1 MQHARRAV
9 ACVIV
14 FAAALAGLA
23 SYPNFKG
30 DEPKRPSRH
39 RTGPRASVPA
49 VGFVEAIRESIVA
62 GASAFPRAVVR
73 QARGDQIRGIDVS
86 HYQGRIDWERVARS
100 GHHFV
105 IAKAT
110 EGRTYIDR
118 RYLRNKSQAEANHL
132 AFGAYHFARPDN
144 GPYDA
149 IREAN
154 HFLDV
159 ARLELGNVIPVLDL
173 ETTGGLSHGQLT
185 RWILQWL
192 RRVRDR
198 LGVRP
203 MIYTSSLGW
212 AERTGDTTAVVE
224 AGFDTLWVAHWDARR
239 PSLPAREW
247 GGNGWSIWQQ
257 TGCGSV
263 PGIRGCVDVNLTDRS
278 LGELV
283 ITVPDTTPPMAR
295 VTRPGGFTSPA
306 IVSFDE
312 TVSGILPQNVHV
324 RASRLVGEPSIRLA
338 CLTGVGT
345 YIGCSS
351 GDVRRVAITPR
362 RPLVPGE
369 HYRIVVNPASA
380 EHRVTDRAGNPT
392 PSIVRAFVAPTELE
406 QGSTAIMYRRP
417 GSWTVL
423 PGREGRS
430 GRVAGSDVNGARVDV
445 PFRGTGAVWT
455 TVTGPNHGLAAIW
468 IDGKLERVVDTYSPR
483 RVDGVRHRVAGFS
496 PGLHTIRIEVL
507 GRSDPRAMGR
517 VVSVDA
523 LSVVPPA
530 PATG

>member
-1 MQHARRAV
+1 MQHVRRAV

-14 FAAALAGLA
+14 FAAALTSLA

-39 RTGPRASVPA
+39 QTGPKSSAPA

-62 GASAFPRAVVR
+62 GASAFPRAVVG
-73 QARGDQIRGIDVS
+73 QARGNQIRGIDVS

-110 EGRTYIDR
+110 EGRTYIDQ
-118 RYLRNKSQAEANHL
+118 RYLRNKSQAEANQL
-132 AFGAYHFARPDN
+132 AFGAYHFARPDK
-144 GPYDA
+144 GPFDA
-149 IREAN
+149 VREAN

-159 ARLELGNVIPVLDL
+159 ARLEPGNVIPVLDL
-173 ETTGGLSHGQLT
+173 ETTGGLSHRRLT

-198 LGVRP
+198 IGVRP
-203 MIYTSSLGW
+203 MVYTSSLGW
-212 AERTGDTTAVVE
+212 AERTGDTTAVVK
-224 AGFDTLWVAHWDARR
+224 AGFDTLWVAHWGVRR

-247 GGNGWSIWQQ
+247 GGHGWSIWQQ
-257 TGCGSV
+257 SDCGSV
-263 PGIRGCVDVNLTDRS
+263 PGIRGCVDVNLTDS

-283 ITVPDTTPPMAR
+283 ITVPDTTPPTAR
-295 VTRPGGFTSPA
+295 ITRPGDFTSPA

-312 TVSGILPQNVHV
+312 TVGGITPRNVLV
-324 RASRLVGEPSIRLA
+324 RASRFVRQPSIQLA

-345 YIGCSS
+345 YVGCSS

-369 HYRIVVNPASA
+369 HYRIVVNPATA
-380 EHRVTDRAGNPT
+380 VHRVADRAGNPT

-406 QGSTAIMYRRP
+406 QGSAAITYRRP
-417 GSWTVL
+417 GAWTVL
-423 PGREGRS
+423 PAREGRS
-430 GRVAGSDVNGARVDV
+430 GRVAGSDVNGARADV
-445 PFRGTGAVWT
+445 RFRGTGAVWT

-468 IDGKLERVVDTYSPR
+468 IDGKLERVVDTYSAR
-483 RVDGVRHRVAGFS
+483 RVDGVRHRVTGLS

-507 GRSDPRAMGR
+507 GRSDPRATGR
-517 VVSVDA
+517 VVSVDW